1 MRQVLDSHQFGS
13 CNVLIVTM
21 LPSRKEIVSAYSL
34 DLARDLDELER
45 HLLACEF
52 VSIFY

>member
-1 MRQVLDSHQFGS
+1 MSSVTSILDSHQFGS
-13 CNVLIVTM
+13 CNCEVL
-21 LPSRKEIVSAYSL
+21 LDKKEIRSAYSL

-52 VSIFY
+52 VSMFY